1 MSSELST
8 IKLQA
13 PLFNNKIYFARYTT
27 PQMFRYLLLLCF
39 LINSNLYA
47 QSSDSSFITLDSII
61 VESRNIK
68 ISELA
73 NPFIVSSLSAK
84 QIQQNGARTTPEA
97 LMGVSGIF
105 LQKTNH
111 GGGSA
116 FIRGLTGNQTLLVI
130 DGIRINNATFRY
142 GPNQYLNTI
151 DMFTLNKINVL
162 KGIGAIEYGSDA
174 MGGVIQM
181 ETKQNTQEH
190 TGKLYISNASKFVSK
205 QMESTNRTEL
215 QFAQKKWDFIGGLS
229 IKNYGDVWGGKT
241 VGKQA
246 PTGYSE
252 INYDLKA
259 KIKIN
264 DRQEIT
270 IASQNTAQ
278 KNIPIYHK
286 IVLENYKTNQVD
298 KQVHNLNYLTYK
310 YKGHNRWISSIIM
323 SASMQ
328 RSLEKRSLQK
338 NNTVIVRTENDS
350 IQTTGLTAEILS
362 KPTSF
367 WSINTGFDYYKDRV
381 NSIATELNTST
392 SAQILKRGLYPN
404 NAGYN
409 NSSLFTIH
417 YINAG
422 KFKLITGV
430 RYNFLKINL
439 KDSDLGNV
447 VLKPSALVSNFG
459 LNYQFNKNNAFFGSF
474 TSGYRAPNI
483 DDLGT
488 LGIVDF
494 RYEIPSYDL
503 KPEKSL
509 NVEFGYKYNSS
520 KKSFAISAFNMKL
533 KDIIARVLVD
543 GKVINGY
550 NVYNK
555 KNIES
560 SYINGAEISFTQV
573 LHSGFVFQTNAT
585 YTYGQNRT
593 KNEPMR
599 RIPPFFGQNTLSWK
613 HKNIILAC
621 RHQFAG
627 QQTRLAKGDMDD
639 NRIGIAG
646 TPSWNTLNVDASIEM
661 KHIDVQLNL
670 INLLNE
676 KYKTHGSGVYGMGSA
691 VGLMVRVHL

>member
-1 MSSELST
+1 
-8 IKLQA
+8 
-13 PLFNNKIYFARYTT
+13 
-27 PQMFRYLLLLCF
+27 MFRYLLLLCF
-39 LINSNLYA
+39 LINGNLYA
-47 QSSDSSFITLDSII
+47 QNSDSSFITLDSIV

-181 ETKQNTQEH
+181 ETKQNAQEH
-190 TGKLYISNASKFVSK
+190 TGKLYISNTSKFVSK

-252 INYDLKA
+252 MNYDLKA

-286 IVLENYKTNQVD
+286 IVLENYKSNQVD

-362 KPTSF
+362 KPTIF

-392 SAQILKRGLYPN
+392 STQILKRGLYPN

-439 KDSDLGNV
+439 KDSDLGTV
-447 VLKPSALVSNFG
+447 VLKPSALISNFG

-573 LHSGFVFQTNAT
+573 LHSSFVFQTNAT
-585 YTYGQNRT
+585 YTYGQNST

-613 HKNIILAC
+613 RKNIILAC